1 MALFMQ
7 IAVCVDV
14 RRLLVCASA
23 GCALFLHTA
32 NTAALQK
39 PVLEARSVSRQE
51 RADAIGRAHVWRA
64 PKVPIAR
71 ARLIGDLK
79 APSQLD
85 CRFLVAPL
93 GGTTPKF
100 DCLLPSGKKLR
111 TKYGHVPEIPAEVA
125 ATRLLSALGFGAD
138 QVTLVER
145 VRCYGCPLDPFRT
158 TKVVDTTH
166 AQTQYERSIN
176 YQRFTDFDWVAV
188 EERLAS
194 RPIEAEGHEGW
205 GFFELDLVNSA
216 IGGAPRAHVDALR
229 LLAVFL
235 AHWDNKAE
243 NQRLVCLSPTW
254 TKGKPC
260 PEPFLMLQDLGA
272 TFGPR
277 KVDLDG
283 WERAAIWKDR
293 PTCTVSMDDLPH
305 GGGTFAPTRISEKGR
320 QFLTEL
326 LRQLTDT
333 QVEGLFSAARFDKQ
347 NGLLSGAAPVSEW
360 VRVFKRRVRD
370 LSDGPACPS

>member
-1 MALFMQ
+1 
-7 IAVCVDV
+7 
-14 RRLLVCASA
+14 LLCTSA
-23 GCALFLHTA
+23 GLAIFVHAA
-32 NTAALQK
+32 NTAARQK
-39 PVLEARSVSRQE
+39 PVFETRSVSRQE
-51 RADAIGRAHVWRA
+51 RADAIGRAGVWRA
-64 PKVPIAR
+64 PRVPIASV
-71 ARLIGDLK
+71 RLIGELK
-79 APSQLD
+79 GPSHLD

-100 DCLLPSGKKLR
+100 DCLLASGKKLR

-145 VRCYGCPLDPFRT
+145 IRCYGCPLDPFRT

-166 AQTQYERSIN
+166 TKSQYERSIN
-176 YQRFTDFDWVAV
+176 YQRFTDFEWVAV
-188 EERLAS
+188 EERLAAH
-194 RPIEAEGHEGW
+194 PIEAEGHEGW
-205 GFFELDLVNSA
+205 AFFELDRVNSA
-216 IGGAPRAHVDALR
+216 LGGAPRAHVDALR

-283 WERAAIWKDR
+283 WERAPIWKDR
-293 PTCTVSMDDLPH
+293 PTCTVSMADLPH
-305 GGGTFAPTRISEKGR
+305 GGGTFAETRVSEKGR
-320 QFLTEL
+320 QFLAEL
-326 LRQLTDT
+326 LGQLTDT

-347 NGLLSGAAPVSEW
+347 KGLLSAAAPVSEW
-360 VRVFKRRVRD
+360 VRVFKRRVRE

>member
-1 MALFMQ
+1 
-7 IAVCVDV
+7 
-14 RRLLVCASA
+14 
-23 GCALFLHTA
+23 
-32 NTAALQK
+32 
-39 PVLEARSVSRQE
+39 
-51 RADAIGRAHVWRA
+51 
-64 PKVPIAR
+64 VPIAN
-71 ARLIGDLK
+71 ARLVGDLK
-79 APSQLD
+79 APSQLE

-100 DCLLPSGKKLR
+100 DCLLASGKKLR
-111 TKYGHVPEIPAEVA
+111 TKYGHAPEIPAEVA
-125 ATRLLSALGFGAD
+125 ATRLLRALGFGAD

-145 VRCYGCPLDPFRT
+145 IRCYGCPLDPFRT

-188 EERLAS
+188 EERLAA
-194 RPIEAEGHEGW
+194 RPIEAEGLEGW
-205 GFFELDLVNSA
+205 AFFELEMVNSS

-243 NQRLVCLSPTW
+243 NQRLVCLSPNW
-254 TKGKPC
+254 TKGRPC

-277 KVDLDG
+277 KVDLEG

-293 PTCTVSMDDLPH
+293 PTCTVSMAEMPH
-305 GGGTFAPTRISEKGR
+305 GGGTFTATRISEKGR
-320 QFLTEL
+320 QFLAGL
-326 LRQLTDT
+326 LGQLTDT
-333 QVEGLFSAARFDKQ
+333 QVEGLFSAARFDRQ
-347 NGLLSGAAPVSEW
+347 NGLLSAAAPVSEW
-360 VRVFKRRVRD
+360 VRVFKRRVREV
-370 LSDGPACPS
+370 SDGPACPS